1 MGGFVK
7 FTVADPFGP
16 ELILNGAF
24 DDSTGWTLS
33 RCQVDTGTLH
43 LINSTGIAGFA
54 RYTTS
59 GLTNGATYRVAFD
72 VTEVTAIAV
81 DFYRVFLG
89 SLAGAGTHL
98 GSYTPPAV
106 GHYDLD
112 LVAGSTN
119 EWIQFNCPDGT
130 DIRIDNVSVREI
142 L

>member
-43 LINSTGIAGFA
+43 LINSTGIAGNA
-54 RYTTS
+54 TYTTS
-59 GLTNGATYRVAFD
+59 GLTNGATYRVTFD
-72 VTEVTAIAV
+72 LTEVTSVAV
-81 DFYRVFLG
+81 ANYLVLLG
-89 SLAGAGTHL
+89 SPTTTGTHV
-98 GSYTPPAV
+98 GNYTPPSV
-106 GHYDLD
+106 GAYSFD
-112 LVAGSTN
+112 LVASANT
-119 EWIQFNCPDGT
+119 EYIRFPCPDGS